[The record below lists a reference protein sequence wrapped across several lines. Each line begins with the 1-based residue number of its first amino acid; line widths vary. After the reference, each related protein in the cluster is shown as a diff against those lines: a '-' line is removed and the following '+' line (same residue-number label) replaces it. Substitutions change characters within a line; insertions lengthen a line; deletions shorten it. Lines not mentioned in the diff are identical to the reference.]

1 MKPKETQYLG
11 ALITTL
17 LALIVLDFYIIY
29 SINMYA
35 KLDQSDVTTSF
46 AIIDALFY
54 RVIQLI
60 VVSYV
65 IFYIS
70 VQIRGI
76 FIQRERFNN
85 KLQAKFKPSITK
97 EQFEQAMKEL
107 NDKPFSIKT
116 VDNDT
121 KPNPIDFSDAFIDI
135 KEQAK
140 GSDLEFKK
148 IYTVSLK
155 YLFDRYGKDAY
166 NSLKEPFK
174 SNLRLNSTNIEKLQA
189 LNMLQDYYSNIEPI
203 NKEDSK
209 YWDNVVI
216 DIREVLTLIEQAKAK
231 V

>member
-121 KPNPIDFSDAFIDI
+121 KPNPIDFSDAFKDI